1 MEKRRKLFSG
11 ILILFMVLALT
22 LPVHAQDVAAP
33 PGTIEQQQEQEER
46 PTANLSWSF
55 YSKYVWRGYELS
67 KDSLVMF
74 PSITISYKGF
84 AMNMWGDM
92 DTSYKGNA
100 GENSDTKWWET
111 DWILTYSNSWKKFNY
126 TLGWIYYDID
136 PSTYDR
142 ASQELF
148 TTLGFDVLLKPSLS
162 IYREIA
168 LPGERWYINLG
179 VSHSFPTIKREIFGY
194 CGEQSLD
201 VGAWISYMS
210 INSSDYDYEAMHDGN
225 IWAAYNIPITSYMT
239 VVPSINYSFPLSNT
253 AQTNIRHNTFNYIN
267 RGSGS
272 NTNSSWVY
280 GGVTLKVAF

>member
-1 MEKRRKLFSG
+1 MMKKKKLIFSG

-22 LPVHAQDVAAP
+22 LPVLA
-33 PGTIEQQQEQEER
+33 QEQEKEEDR

-74 PSITISYKGF
+74 PTITIAYKGF
-84 AMNMWGDM
+84 AMKMWGDL
-92 DTSYKGNA
+92 DTSYKGD
-100 GENSDTKWWET
+100 GSKDSKQQWWET
-111 DWILTYSNSWKKFNY
+111 DWTLTYSNSWKKLNY
-126 TLGWIYYDID
+126 TLGYIYYDTD
-136 PSTYDR
+136 NGDN
-142 ASQELF
+142 QELF
-148 TTLGFDVLLKPSLS
+148 TTLGLDVLLQPTLS
-162 IYREIA
+162 VYREIQ

-179 VSHSFPTIKREIFGY
+179 ISHNFPTIKREIFGF

-201 VGAWISYMS
+201 VGGWISYMS

-253 AQTNIRHNTFNYIN
+253 SQTNIRRSNFDYIN
-267 RGSGS
+267 RGPGS

-280 GGVTLKVAF
+280 GGVTLKLAF

>member
-1 MEKRRKLFSG
+1 MMKKKRLIFSG

-22 LPVHAQDVAAP
+22 LPVLA
-33 PGTIEQQQEQEER
+33 QEQEKEEDR

-74 PSITISYKGF
+74 PTITIAYKGF
-84 AMNMWGDM
+84 AMNMWGDL
-92 DTSYKGNA
+92 DTSYKGN
-100 GENSDTKWWET
+100 GSKNSKQQWWET
-111 DWILTYSNSWKKFNY
+111 DWTLTYSNSWKKLNY
-126 TLGWIYYDID
+126 TLGYIYYDTD
-136 PSTYDR
+136 NGDN
-142 ASQELF
+142 QELF
-148 TTLGFDVLLKPSLS
+148 TTLGLDVLLLPTLS
-162 IYREIA
+162 VYREIQ
-168 LPGERWYINLG
+168 LSGERWYINLG
-179 VSHSFPTIKREIFGY
+179 ISHNFPTIKREIFGF

-201 VGAWISYMS
+201 VGGWISYMS

-253 AQTNIRHNTFNYIN
+253 SQTNIRRSNFDYIN
-267 RGSGS
+267 RGPGS

-280 GGVTLKVAF
+280 GGVTLKLAF

>member
-1 MEKRRKLFSG
+1 MMKKKRLIFSG

-22 LPVHAQDVAAP
+22 LPVLAQEP
-33 PGTIEQQQEQEER
+33 EKEEDR

-74 PSITISYKGF
+74 PTITIAYKGF
-84 AMNMWGDM
+84 AMNMWGDL
-92 DTSYKGNA
+92 DTSYKGN
-100 GENSDTKWWET
+100 GSKNSKQQWWET
-111 DWILTYSNSWKKFNY
+111 DWTLTYSNSWKKLNY
-126 TLGWIYYDID
+126 TLGYIYYDTD
-136 PSTYDR
+136 NGDN
-142 ASQELF
+142 QELF
-148 TTLGFDVLLKPSLS
+148 TTLGLDVLLLPTLS
-162 IYREIA
+162 VYREIQ
-168 LPGERWYINLG
+168 LSGERWYINLG
-179 VSHSFPTIKREIFGY
+179 ISHNFPTIKREIFGF

-201 VGAWISYMS
+201 VGGWISYMS

-253 AQTNIRHNTFNYIN
+253 SQTNIRRSNFDYIN
-267 RGSGS
+267 RGPGS

-280 GGVTLKVAF
+280 GGVTLKLAF